1 MFVDKAQVSIK
12 AGNGGNG
19 VVSFRHEIYV
29 DKGGPDG
36 GDGGQG
42 GNVIF
47 RATRNENTLA
57 RFRFNRLI
65 KAEDGQN
72 GSKSRKRGRSG
83 QNLVVNVPVGTVVI
97 SEEGVELA
105 DLTEDQQEAI
115 IAKGGDGGYGNAH
128 FTSSTRQSPKIAEKG
143 EPGQEIEANLELKVI
158 ADVGLVGL
166 PNAGKSTFLSVV
178 SNARPE
184 IANYPFTTLTPNLG
198 VVDLGRDTS
207 LVIADIPGLI
217 EGASQ
222 GKGLGDQFLRH
233 VSRCQ
238 VLLHLIDSTSED
250 IAKDYQV
257 IRQELAN
264 YSSELA
270 AKPEVIAL
278 TKIDL
283 IDSEIL
289 EMQKASLEAL
299 GVDKTILGI
308 SSTAHILTKELL
320 AEVFAIVK
328 SEKQKIQAE
337 QTKEDV
343 TNDGVLR
350 VTLKPDHNAWK
361 VTIKPNFV
369 LVTGNKIEKF
379 ARRTDF
385 DNEYGISRL
394 RDIMKK
400 MGIIR
405 ELERLGVDPETKVVI
420 GSPSVGELYY

>member
-36 GDGGQG
+36 GDGGNG
-42 GNVIF
+42 GDVIF

-83 QNLVVNVPVGTVVI
+83 QDLVVNVPVGTVVI
-97 SEEGVELA
+97 SSDGVELA

-143 EPGQEIEANLELKVI
+143 ESGQEIEATLELKVI

-207 LVIADIPGLI
+207 MVIADIPGLI

-238 VLLHLIDSTSED
+238 VLLHLIDSTSDD

-264 YSSELA
+264 YSKELA
-270 AKPEVIAL
+270 TKPEVIAL

-299 GVDKTILGI
+299 GIDKTILGI

-320 AEVFAIVK
+320 AELFAIVK
-328 SEKQKIQAE
+328 IEKEKADLDKAE
-337 QTKEDV
+337 EDGL
-343 TNDGVLR
+343 TDGVLR
-350 VTLKPDHNAWK
+350 VTLKPDQNAWQVIQK
-361 VTIKPNFV
+361 SDFV

-405 ELERLGVDPETKVVI
+405 ELERLGVDPETKIVI
-420 GSPSVGELYY
+420 GSPKVGELYY